1 MSPRG
6 SVVPVLA
13 GGVAS
18 VVRLLVAT
26 FAFAGVYLGVWGT
39 PGVPAQA
46 PVSASAEVTARV
58 AVRTVV
64 LSSRSTPADA
74 TPAVRT
80 PAARTNAGTDAT
92 PKTPNTPKTSVAK
105 DPAVRTPAARTNA
118 GTDATPKT
126 PNTPKTSVAK
136 DPAARTPSAG
146 DRTAADPAA
155 TGRAVVAGR
164 IAVGEGG
171 ALGPCDSPYLARTVV
186 GNEDPRAVVSY
197 AWRLERWS
205 AATHRWHTYLNA
217 GAGFTGED
225 QVVEWR
231 PRIVGNP
238 GWYRVVLSVGD
249 ERPLRSE
256 RFFVTC

>member
-6 SVVPVLA
+6 SVVPVLT

-26 FAFAGVYLGVWGT
+26 LAFAGVYLGVWGT

-46 PVSASAEVTARV
+46 PVSASAEVTDRG
-58 AVRTVV
+58 AVRTV
-64 LSSRSTPADA
+64 LLASRSTPADA
-74 TPAVRT
+74 TPSAKTPSAKTPAVNDPAART
-80 PAARTNAGTDAT
+80 RAARTNAGTDAA
-92 PKTPNTPKTSVAK
+92 PKTPNTPA
-105 DPAVRTPAARTNA
+105 
-118 GTDATPKT
+118 
-126 PNTPKTSVAK
+126 AK
-136 DPAARTPSAG
+136 DPAAV
-146 DRTAADPAA
+146 
-155 TGRAVVAGR
+155 GRVTVAGR
-164 IAVGEGG
+164 ISVGEGG

-231 PRIVGNP
+231 PRIVDNP
-238 GWYRVVLSVGD
+238 GWYRVVLSVED

-256 RFFVTC
+256 RFLVTC

>member
-26 FAFAGVYLGVWGT
+26 LAFAGVYLGLWGT

-46 PVSASAEVTARV
+46 PVSASAEVTGRGP
-58 AVRTVV
+58 VRTVV
-64 LSSRSTPADA
+64 LASWSNPADATPSAKTPADA
-74 TPAVRT
+74 TPSAKTPSAKT
-80 PAARTNAGTDAT
+80 PAAQVSA
-92 PKTPNTPKTSVAK
+92 AK
-105 DPAVRTPAARTNA
+105 
-118 GTDATPKT
+118 
-126 PNTPKTSVAK
+126 
-136 DPAARTPSAG
+136 
-146 DRTAADPAA
+146 DPAA
-155 TGRAVVAGR
+155 TGRAAVAGR
-164 IAVGEGG
+164 IAVAEGG

-186 GNEDPRAVVSY
+186 GNEDPRATVSY

-205 AATHRWHTYLNA
+205 VATHRWHTYLNA

-256 RFFVTC
+256 RFLVTC